1 MKGRIMAIGR
11 ETTNF
16 ITKNL
21 SQSNIRNILR
31 EPLRKATINPI
42 EYDALA
48 ERDDIGINADEKAIF
63 RTFGAVQITVNADV
77 EENANIISLTAIW
90 YGMKEIFIS
99 SYTKDN
105 YYSKRSSLKTRSE
118 RQIRNFAKSRFEGQD

>member
-1 MKGRIMAIGR
+1 MKERIMAIGR

-77 EENANIISLTAIW
+77 EENANIISLTAI
-90 YGMKEIFIS
+90 FIA
-99 SYTKDN
+99 SYTKDTH
-105 YYSKRSSLKTRSE
+105 YSKRSSLKLKGRIE
-118 RQIRNFAKSRFEGQD
+118 DALRAADPELREIAF